1 MNEKLKNEI
10 VRSLLG
16 NGIRKMMQLQSTKR
30 RELEAAIQAGT
41 TIENAHQIAD
51 SFEKQI
57 VDVETL
63 YQSAAGKI
71 EEGITDDMVD
81 EMVNQSLEADRDI
94 AIATL
99 KEWSGVVTQIK
110 VQ

>member
-1 MNEKLKNEI
+1 MNKKLKNEI
-10 VRSLLG
+10 VKSLLR
-16 NGIRKMMQLQSTKR
+16 NGTRKMMELQSAKR
-30 RELEAAIQAGT
+30 LELEAAIQAGT
-41 TIENAHQIAD
+41 TIENVHQITD

-71 EEGITDDMVD
+71 EEGITDDVTD
-81 EMVNQSLEADRDI
+81 EMVNQALEADRDV

-99 KEWSGVVTQIK
+99 EEWSRGVIQIK
-110 VQ
+110 M

>member
-1 MNEKLKNEI
+1 MNKKLKNEI
-10 VRSLLG
+10 VKSLLR
-16 NGIRKMMQLQSTKR
+16 NGTREMMQLQSAKR

-41 TIENAHQIAD
+41 TIENVHQITD

-57 VDVETL
+57 VDVEIL

-99 KEWSGVVTQIK
+99 EEWAGGKWVVT
-110 VQ
+110 